1 MNLGPALK
9 PVGSNSWRTKIGMGL
24 DGYTHNNDADR
35 QVQLSLNPSKG
46 EYFMG
51 EASFTIT

>member
-9 PVGSNSWRTKIGMGL
+9 PVGSNNWRTKIGMGL
-24 DGYTHNNDADR
+24 DGYMHDDDGR
-35 QVQLSLNPSKG
+35 KVQLSLNPSKG
-46 EYFMG
+46 EYIMR